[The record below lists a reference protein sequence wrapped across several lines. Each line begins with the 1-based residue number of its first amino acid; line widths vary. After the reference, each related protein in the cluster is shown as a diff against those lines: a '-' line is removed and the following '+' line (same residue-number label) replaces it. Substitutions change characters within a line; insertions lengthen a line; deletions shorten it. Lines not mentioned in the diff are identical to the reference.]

1 MGRLDGKVAIVA
13 GGTSGIGERTAERF
27 VEEGA
32 RVVIAGRRTEEGERL
47 AKHLGSQAD
56 FIRTDVTHEA
66 DIKAMLARA
75 VDHFGRLDCLFNNA
89 GGGTGASGSIESVT
103 LEDYERTMAVLL
115 RAVFLGIKHAAPIMR
130 RQGGGSIINTGS
142 IAGIRAGFS
151 SSMIYSAAKAGMAQ
165 LSRCASMELGEQGIR
180 VNVISPGGIATGIFG
195 KALGLP
201 TEAAER
207 TVEKVK
213 VAFARIQ
220 PIPRAGL
227 PDDIAHAAVFLASDE
242 ATFVNGHDLV
252 VDGGLSGGRMW
263 SEQQATWAQ
272 IRESLGGA

>member
-1 MGRLDGKVAIVA
+1 
-13 GGTSGIGERTAERF
+13 
-27 VEEGA
+27 
-32 RVVIAGRRTEEGERL
+32 
-47 AKHLGSQAD
+47 
-56 FIRTDVTHEA
+56 
-66 DIKAMLARA
+66 MLRQ
-75 VDHFGRLDCLFNNA
+75 G
-89 GGGTGASGSIESVT
+89 SGSIVS
-103 LEDYERTMAVLL
+103 
-115 RAVFLGIKHAAPIMR
+115 
-130 RQGGGSIINTGS
+130 TGS

-165 LSRCASMELGEQGIR
+165 LSRCAAMELGEQGIR

-201 TEAAER
+201 TQAAER

-213 VAFARIQ
+213 EVFARIQ

-252 VDGGLSGGRMW
+252 VDGGLSGGRLW
-263 SEQQATWAQ
+263 SDQQATWAQ